1 MNTKVKI
8 IFNNQNLEVTAIRFF
23 KKENQVYFV
32 YSLFE
37 KDENQYIKLY
47 VTKIYNQS
55 SQLIGLGINDE
66 NEWKLV
72 KSEIQDI
79 IRANRENLQPNIVDL
94 DVAILNNIKINDS
107 RAFKLLEQ
115 SINLLERKPITK
127 SGNDNYEQLY
137 LNEQQKN
144 VYLLNEIKNFNNKF
158 NELKH
163 DFDSIIGYIETNK
176 KN

>member
-66 NEWKLV
+66 KEWKLV

-94 DVAILNNIKINDS
+94 DVIILNNIKINDS

-115 SINLLERKPITK
+115 SINLLERKSITK

-158 NELKH
+158 NELKR

>member
-1 MNTKVKI
+1 MDNKVKI
-8 IFNNQNLEVTAIRFF
+8 ILNNQSLEVNAIRFF

-55 SQLIGLGINDE
+55 GQLIGVGINDE
-66 NEWKLV
+66 NEWKIV
-72 KSEIQDI
+72 KLEIQDI
-79 IRANRENLQPNIVDL
+79 IRANRENLQPNIIDL
-94 DVAILNNIKINDS
+94 DTIILNNIKINDY

-115 SINLLERKPITK
+115 SINLLERRLAAKL
-127 SGNDNYEQLY
+127 GNDNYEQLY

-144 VYLLNEIKNFNNKF
+144 VYLLNEIKKLNNKF
-158 NELKH
+158 NELKN
-163 DFDSIIGYIETNK
+163 DFDKVINHIETNK
-176 KN
+176 D